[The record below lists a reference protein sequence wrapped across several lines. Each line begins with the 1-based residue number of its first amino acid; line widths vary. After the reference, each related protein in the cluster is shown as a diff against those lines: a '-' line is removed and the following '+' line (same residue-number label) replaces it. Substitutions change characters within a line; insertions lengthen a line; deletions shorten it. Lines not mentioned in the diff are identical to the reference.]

1 MKSTPRAGQKPSGK
15 QPSGKQPAGPRGAPA
30 GRLRTPA
37 GPARSPS
44 GLPSRSPS
52 RLPAGSPAGSTR
64 APAAKARGA
73 KGHFFTGPATPAGK
87 TAQQTR
93 SAAANDWDDDDADG
107 IGQAGAP
114 ARGTKVRSRR
124 PTGAQELRA
133 LRLREASRHEDA
145 ARGQARGQVRVAT
158 QGATRTAA
166 HTGARGAAPA
176 KAAPAKAAAAP
187 VRSAPPAI
195 EFRLTAGHIA
205 LDNLLKLTGTAPSG
219 GAAKALAAEGA
230 VKVDGKVE
238 LRKTCKI
245 RAGQLVQTGEA
256 RIRVLAAVV

>member
-1 MKSTPRAGQKPSGK
+1 M
-15 QPSGKQPAGPRGAPA
+15 
-30 GRLRTPA
+30 
-37 GPARSPS
+37 
-44 GLPSRSPS
+44 
-52 RLPAGSPAGSTR
+52 
-64 APAAKARGA
+64 
-73 KGHFFTGPATPAGK
+73 
-87 TAQQTR
+87 
-93 SAAANDWDDDDADG
+93 
-107 IGQAGAP
+107 
-114 ARGTKVRSRR
+114 
-124 PTGAQELRA
+124 
-133 LRLREASRHEDA
+133 
-145 ARGQARGQVRVAT
+145 AT

-176 KAAPAKAAAAP
+176 KGAPAKTAPAKTAPAKAAAAP

-195 EFRLTAGHIA
+195 EFRLTAGYIA